1 MDSNIIITA
10 FDRYRHNFGKITL
23 AGLISYGIK
32 VALFYGIAFLWSR
45 LSDLFYAWSP
55 HWTLAIA
62 LFFSFG
68 FAQVLAFGFDRM
80 LLHLCQ
86 GEKASIKDL
95 FYFFVHRFERALFLS
110 LILTALRAFILVR
123 GILYLYHIDMSDGY
137 NNPRVTFFIA
147 LTLILLSVYFYVE
160 ASLFLSPFLLS
171 EKESL
176 SLPALLTESFARMS
190 GNRNGLVAIFFFF
203 VLLSSVLWAINATL
217 KALTEMLPYLT
228 VPATLAYLFLVLC
241 VFSFF
246 FTVNAQFVS
255 DILSDSPSPEEPGLP
270 EEDLAFRN
278 IPNGSETNQMTEELD
293 AERHLES
300 AETIHTSESCGN
312 GEDNI

>member
-110 LILTALRAFILVR
+110 LILTALRAFI
-123 GILYLYHIDMSDGY
+123 
-137 NNPRVTFFIA
+137 
-147 LTLILLSVYFYVE
+147 SVSYTHLDVY
-160 ASLFLSPFLLS
+160 
-171 EKESL
+171 K
-176 SLPALLTESFARMS
+176 RQIRH
-190 GNRNGLVAIFFFF
+190 RNDAYIFFNRTKGI
-203 VLLSSVLWAINATL
+203 VGALRPRIGQRVEQRALADVRQTDHSKLHINIASFIRFIR
-217 KALTEMLPYLT
+217 PRS
-228 VPATLAYLFLVLC
+228 PAC
-241 VFSFF
+241 
-246 FTVNAQFVS
+246 
-255 DILSDSPSPEEPGLP
+255 E
-270 EEDLAFRN
+270 
-278 IPNGSETNQMTEELD
+278 
-293 AERHLES
+293 
-300 AETIHTSESCGN
+300 
-312 GEDNI
+312 